1 MARTD
6 TLTNYLTDVSN
17 AIKSKTND
25 TSIKASTFDST
36 ISSIENFYDLINL
49 DNMELY
55 ETEPKN
61 GTYISSYVAACHVL
75 LFCLITT
82 LPKMNLDFSNTSK
95 NSMSYAFSFLPNLRS
110 IDVSGFNVHNVYNF
124 RGLFYSCK
132 NLVEID
138 LSSWDVDTPPTHS
151 SYNDNHMSVMFK
163 ECQSLVRADLSCFN
177 GDYNIG
183 EMFNGCTS
191 LEFIDIRGFDL
202 TLCYSST
209 NFLGNSS
216 KGYVPSTCE
225 IIVADQTQKDW
236 MTNHFPDYTNVKTVA
251 EYENEQN

>member
-25 TSIKASTFDST
+25 ASIKASTFDST
-36 ISSIENFYDLINL
+36 ISNIENFYDLINL

-55 ETEPKN
+55 EPEVKA
-61 GTYISSYVAACHVL
+61 GYIPSPATACQIL

-82 LPKMNLDFSNTSK
+82 LPKMNLDFSNTSN
-95 NSMSYAFSFLPNLRS
+95 NSMSYAFSFLHNLRS
-110 IDVSGFNVHNVYNF
+110 IDISGFNVHNVYNF
-124 RGLFYSCK
+124 RGLFYACK

-138 LSSWDVDTPPTHS
+138 LSSWDVDTPSTPPS
-151 SYNDNHMSVMFK
+151 SNTNQMSLMFK
-163 ECQSLVRADLSCFN
+163 ECTSLVRVDLSCFN
-177 GDYNIG
+177 GAYNIG

-191 LEFIDIRGFDL
+191 LEFIDVRGFDL
-202 TLCYSST
+202 TLCYSAT

-216 KGYVPSTCE
+216 TGWNVPYNCE

-236 MTNHFPDYTNVKTVA
+236 MTNKFPNYTNVKTVA
-251 EYENEQN
+251 EYES